1 MCGIFGI
8 YNLQKNKA
16 IHDLK
21 VETCLKTMIHRGPDD
36 QSFEK
41 ITDDLIFGHVRL
53 SIIDLHEGSNQP
65 FCDETGNYCIVFNG
79 EIFNYLEIK
88 AELIALGH
96 HFKTSSDTEVLL
108 YAYIQWGED
117 CVQKFN
123 GMWAF
128 AIYDKNKDKLFCSR
142 DRFGV
147 KPFNYAEV
155 DGQFIFA
162 SEIKSILAYFPQLK
176 VPNYNVIANYC
187 RSSIGAQIKET
198 WFENI
203 YRLEPAHNLII
214 DASGINIVRYWDY
227 PKQIDKN
234 ISFEA
239 AKDTYRNLFTNAVEL
254 RMRSDVPVGF
264 TLSSGI
270 DSSSI
275 VSVLKGKLNENNNT
289 YTASFSNTAFS
300 STEKQNFKEDVEID
314 EPKLVKKLTK
324 EIGFEPTIVE
334 VDFSNYIERLCK
346 IIYHMESGHGSPAIY
361 PLNSILETASKDV
374 TVVLEGQGADEL
386 LGGYISNVQPV
397 YIKELLTKFKLR
409 AAIHELR
416 NFKKVYSL
424 KSAFMLFIRDSNI
437 AWIQKLYYKI
447 SGIDAFYTGKIKQ
460 YDHMKDSP
468 KEPSSFDNALNA
480 YLFKSH
486 TGGLVNLLHYGDAVS
501 MAHSLESRLPF
512 MDYRLVE
519 FVFTLPSEFK
529 VKNGIG
535 KYIHREAMKDIVP
548 DFILSNTIK
557 FGFDS
562 PLLHLFSETSTN
574 SAANILL
581 SEKCLNR
588 GLFSE
593 KAIRKSL
600 HKQKNENKNY
610 SRYLYRMLSVELWFR
625 EFIDENELT
634 KLN

>member
-1 MCGIFGI
+1 M
-8 YNLQKNKA
+8 
-16 IHDLK
+16 
-21 VETCLKTMIHRGPDD
+21 VESCIKTMIHRGPDD

-41 ITDDLIFGHVRL
+41 INDDLVFGHVRL
-53 SIIDLHEGSNQP
+53 SIIDLNEGSNQP
-65 FCDETGNYCIVFNG
+65 FCDETGNYWIVFNG
-79 EIFNYLEIK
+79 EIYNYLELK
-88 AELIALGH
+88 AELNALGYN
-96 HFKTSSDTEVLL
+96 FKTSSDTEVLL
-108 YAYIQWGED
+108 YAFIQWGEQ

-128 AIYDKNKDKLFCSR
+128 AIYNKKTDKLFCSR

-147 KPFNYAEV
+147 KPFNYALV
-155 DGQFIFA
+155 NGQFIFA
-162 SEIKSILAYFPQLK
+162 SEIKPILNYFPELK

-187 RSSIGAQIKET
+187 RSSVGAQIKET

-214 DASGINIVRYWDY
+214 DDTGIKIVRYWDY
-227 PKQIDKN
+227 PRQIDKN
-234 ISFEA
+234 ISFEV
-239 AKDTYRNLFTNAVEL
+239 AKERYRNIFTNAVEL

-275 VSVLKGKLNENNNT
+275 VSVLTGKLNDNNNT

-300 STEKQNFKEDVEID
+300 SHEKQNFKEDVEID
-314 EPKLVKKLTK
+314 EPKLVKKLAE
-324 EIGFEPTIVE
+324 EIDLEPTMVE
-334 VDFSNYIERLCK
+334 VDFSNYVERLSK

-361 PLNSILETASKDV
+361 PLDSILETAAKDV

-386 LGGYISNVQPV
+386 LGGYISNVLPV
-397 YIKELLTKFKLR
+397 YIKELLMKFKLR
-409 AAIHELR
+409 AANHELR

-424 KSAFMLFIRDSNI
+424 KSAFMLIIRNSNI

-447 SGIDAFYTGKIKQ
+447 SGIDAFYTGKIRK
-460 YDHMKDSP
+460 YDHIKDYPS
-468 KEPSSFDNALNA
+468 EPHGFEDALNS
-480 YLFKSH
+480 YFFKSH
-486 TGGLVNLLHYGDAVS
+486 IGGLVNLLHYGDAIS
-501 MAHSLESRLPF
+501 MKHSLESRLPF

-529 VKNGIG
+529 VQNGVG
-535 KYIHREAMKDIVP
+535 KFIHREAMKGIVP
-548 DFILSNTIK
+548 DFILSNPIK

-562 PLLHLFSETSTN
+562 PLLHIFSNTDAN
-574 SAANILL
+574 SAFAILL

-593 KAIRKSL
+593 KAIRKAL
-600 HKQKNENKNY
+600 LVQKSGNANF

-625 EFIDENELT
+625 EFID
-634 KLN
+634 

>member
-1 MCGIFGI
+1 MCGIFGL
-8 YNLQKNKA
+8 YNLQKNKSIQDA
-16 IHDLK
+16 K
-21 VETCLKTMIHRGPDD
+21 VETCLNTMIHRGPDD

-65 FCDETGNYCIVFNG
+65 FCHETGNYWIVFNG

-88 AELIALGH
+88 VELLALGH

-128 AIYDKNKDKLFCSR
+128 SIYDIEKGKLFCSR

-162 SEIKSILAYFPQLK
+162 SEIKAILAYFPQLK

-214 DASGINIVRYWDY
+214 DASGIKIIRYWDY

-239 AKDTYRNLFTNAVEL
+239 AKETYRNLFTNAVEL

-275 VSVLKGKLNENNNT
+275 VSVLKGKLDKKNNT
-289 YTASFSNTAFS
+289 YTAAFSNTPFS
-300 STEKQNFKEDVEID
+300 SAEKQNFKEDVEID
-314 EPKLVKKLTK
+314 ESKLVKKLTK

-334 VDFSNYIERLCK
+334 IDFSNYVERLSK

-361 PLNSILETASKDV
+361 PLDSILETASKEV

-386 LGGYISNVQPV
+386 LGGYISNVQPIH
-397 YIKELLTKFKLR
+397 IKELLKKLKIR
-409 AAIHELR
+409 AALDSLR
-416 NFKKVYSL
+416 YFLKVYSL
-424 KSAFMLFIRDSNI
+424 KSSFMLLIRYFNI
-437 AWIQKLYYKI
+437 PWIQKLYNKF
-447 SGIDAFYTGKIKQ
+447 SGINAFYTGKIKR
-460 YDHMKDSP
+460 YDHIKDYP
-468 KEPSSFDNALNA
+468 KEPRSFDNSLNA
-480 YLFKSH
+480 YLFKWH

-501 MAHSLESRLPF
+501 MSHSLESRLPF
-512 MDYRLVE
+512 LDYRLVE

-529 VKNGIG
+529 VQNGVG
-535 KYIHREAMKDIVP
+535 KFIHREAMKGIVP
-548 DFILSNTIK
+548 DFILSNPIK

-562 PLLHLFSETSTN
+562 PLSHIFSNKDAN
-574 SAANILL
+574 SARSILL

-593 KAIRKSL
+593 KAIRKALLS
-600 HKQKNENKNY
+600 QKSGNGKY

-625 EFIDENELT
+625 EFI
-634 KLN
+634 

>member
-1 MCGIFGI
+1 MCGIFGL
-8 YNLQKNKA
+8 YNLQKNKS
-16 IHDLK
+16 IHDSK
-21 VETCLKTMIHRGPDD
+21 VETCLKTIIHRGPDD

-41 ITDDLIFGHVRL
+41 ITDDLILGHVRL
-53 SIIDLHEGSNQP
+53 SIIDLQEGSNQP
-65 FCDETGNYCIVFNG
+65 FCDETGNYWIVFNG

-88 AELIALGH
+88 AELLALGH

-128 AIYDKNKDKLFCSR
+128 SIYNKEKGKLFCSR

-162 SEIKSILAYFPQLK
+162 SEIKAILAYFPQLK

-227 PKQIDKN
+227 PRQVDKN

-239 AKDTYRNLFTNAVEL
+239 AKETYRNLFTNAVAL

-289 YTASFSNTAFS
+289 YTAAFSNTEFS
-300 STEKQNFKEDVEID
+300 SAEKQNFKEDVEID
-314 EPKLVKKLTK
+314 EPKLVKKLAK
-324 EIGFEPTIVE
+324 EIDLEPTIVE
-334 VDFSNYIERLCK
+334 VDFTNYVEKLSK
-346 IIYHMESGHGSPAIY
+346 IIYHMESGHSSPAIY

-416 NFKKVYSL
+416 NFKKIYSL
-424 KSAFMLFIRDSNI
+424 KFAFMLFIRDSNI

-460 YDHMKDSP
+460 YDRIKDYP
-468 KEPSSFDNALNA
+468 KEPRSFDNSLNA

-501 MAHSLESRLPF
+501 MSHSLESRLPF
-512 MDYRLVE
+512 LDYRLVE

-529 VKNGIG
+529 VQNGAG
-535 KYIHREAMKDIVP
+535 KYIHREAMKGIVP
-548 DFILSNTIK
+548 DFILSNPIK

-562 PLLHLFSETSTN
+562 PLLHIFSNKDAN
-574 SAANILL
+574 SACAILL

-593 KAIRKSL
+593 KAILSLKSG
-600 HKQKNENKNY
+600 NGDY

-625 EFIDENELT
+625 EFID
-634 KLN
+634 

>member
-1 MCGIFGI
+1 MCGIFGL
-8 YNLQKNKA
+8 YNLQNNNS
-16 IHDLK
+16 INDTK

-36 QSFEK
+36 QSYEK
-41 ITDDLIFGHVRL
+41 ITDALILGHVRL

-65 FCDETGNYCIVFNG
+65 FCDETGNYWIVFNG
-79 EIFNYLEIK
+79 EIYNYLEIK
-88 AELIALGH
+88 AELVTLGH
-96 HFKTSSDTEVLL
+96 YFKTSSDTEVLL
-108 YAYIQWGED
+108 YAYIQWGEQ

-128 AIYDKNKDKLFCSR
+128 AIHDKKMDRLFCSR

-147 KPFNYAEV
+147 KPFNYSKV

-162 SEIKSILAYFPQLK
+162 SEIKAILACFPELK

-214 DASGINIVRYWDY
+214 DASGIYIVRYWDY
-227 PKQIDKN
+227 PRQIDKN

-239 AKDTYRNLFTNAVEL
+239 AKETYRNIFTNAVEL

-275 VSVLKGKLNENNNT
+275 VSVLKGKLNDNNNT
-289 YTASFSNTAFS
+289 YTAAFSNTAFS
-300 STEKQNFKEDVEID
+300 SAEKQNFKEDIEID
-314 EPKLVKKLTK
+314 EPKLVKKLAK
-324 EIGFEPTIVE
+324 EIGFEPTTVE
-334 VDFSNYIERLCK
+334 VDFSNYVDKLSK
-346 IIYHMESGHGSPAIY
+346 IIFHMESGHSSPAIY
-361 PLNSILETASKDV
+361 PLDSILERASKDV

-386 LGGYISNVQPV
+386 LGGYISNVQPI
-397 YIKELLTKFKLR
+397 YIKELLKKLKLQ
-409 AAIHELR
+409 AAFHELR
-416 NFKKVYSL
+416 NFKKSYSL

-437 AWIQKLYYKI
+437 SWIQKLYYKI
-447 SGIDAFYTGKIKQ
+447 SGIDAFYTGKIMR
-460 YDHMKDSP
+460 YDHIKDYP
-468 KEPSSFDNALNA
+468 KEPRSFDNALNA

-519 FVFTLPSEFK
+519 FVFTLPSEYK
-529 VKNGIG
+529 VKNGVG
-535 KYIHREAMKDIVP
+535 KYIHREAMKGIVP
-548 DFILSNTIK
+548 DYILSNPIK

-562 PLLHLFSETSTN
+562 PLLHLFSETDPN
-574 SAANILL
+574 SAASVLL

-593 KAIRKSL
+593 NAISQAL
-600 HKQKNENKNY
+600 NKQKKGNGNY
-610 SRYLYRMLSVELWFR
+610 SRYLYRMLSIELWFR
-625 EFIDENELT
+625 EFID
-634 KLN
+634 

>member
-8 YNLQKNKA
+8 YNLQKNKS
-16 IHDLK
+16 INDSK
-21 VETCLKTMIHRGPDD
+21 VETCLNTMIHRGPDN

-41 ITDDLIFGHVRL
+41 ITADLIFGHVRL
-53 SIIDLHEGSNQP
+53 SIIDLQEGSNQP
-65 FCDETGNYCIVFNG
+65 FFDETGNFSVVFNG

-88 AELIALGH
+88 AELLELGH
-96 HFKTSSDTEVLL
+96 NFKTSSDTEVLL
-108 YAYIQWGED
+108 HAYIQWGED

-128 AIYDKNKDKLFCSR
+128 SIYDKEKGKLFCSR

-147 KPFNYAEV
+147 KPFNYAEFN
-155 DGQFIFA
+155 GQFIFA
-162 SEIKSILAYFPQLK
+162 SEIKAILAYFPQLK

-214 DASGINIVRYWDY
+214 DDIGIKIIRYWDY

-239 AKDTYRNLFTNAVEL
+239 AKETYRNLFTNAVEL

-275 VSVLKGKLNENNNT
+275 VSVLKGKLNDNNNT
-289 YTASFSNTAFS
+289 YTAAFSNNAFS
-300 STEKQNFKEDVEID
+300 SAEKQNFKEDVEID
-314 EPKLVKKLTK
+314 EPKLVKKLAK
-324 EIGFEPTIVE
+324 EIGLEPTIVE
-334 VDFSNYIERLCK
+334 VDFSNYVDKLSK

-361 PLNSILETASKDV
+361 PLDSILERASKDV

-397 YIKELLTKFKLR
+397 YIKNLLKKLKFR
-409 AAIHELR
+409 AAFHELR
-416 NFKKVYSL
+416 NFKKDYSL

-447 SGIDAFYTGKIKQ
+447 SGIDAFYTGKINR
-460 YDHMKDSP
+460 YDQIKDYP
-468 KEPSSFDNALNA
+468 KEPRSFDNALNA
-480 YLFKSH
+480 FLFKSH

-519 FVFTLPSEFK
+519 FVFTLPSEYK
-529 VKNGIG
+529 VQNGVG
-535 KYIHREAMKDIVP
+535 KYIHREAMKGIVP
-548 DFILSNTIK
+548 DFILSNPIK

-562 PLLHLFSETSTN
+562 PLLHLFSETNPN
-574 SAANILL
+574 SASTILL
-581 SEKCLNR
+581 SDKCLKR
-588 GLFSE
+588 ELFSE
-593 KAIRKSL
+593 KAIRKAL
-600 HKQKNENKNY
+600 LMQKQRGNY
-610 SRYLYRMLSVELWFR
+610 SRFLYRMLSVELWFR
-625 EFIDENELT
+625 EFID
-634 KLN
+634 

>member
-1 MCGIFGI
+1 
-8 YNLQKNKA
+8 
-16 IHDLK
+16 
-21 VETCLKTMIHRGPDD
+21 MIHRGPDD

-65 FCDETGNYCIVFNG
+65 FCDETGNYWIVFNG

-88 AELIALGH
+88 AELLALGH

-123 GMWAF
+123 GMWSF
-128 AIYDKNKDKLFCSR
+128 SIYDKEKGKLFCSR

-162 SEIKSILAYFPQLK
+162 SEIKAILAYFPQLK
-176 VPNYNVIANYC
+176 VPNHNVIANYC

-227 PKQIDKN
+227 PKQIETN

-239 AKDTYRNLFTNAVEL
+239 AKERYRNIFTNAVEL

-289 YTASFSNTAFS
+289 YTAAFSNTAFS
-300 STEKQNFKEDVEID
+300 SAEKQNFKEDVEID
-314 EPKLVKKLTK
+314 EPKLVKKLAK

-334 VDFSNYIERLCK
+334 VDFSNYVDKLSK
-346 IIYHMESGHGSPAIY
+346 VIYHMESGHSSPAIY
-361 PLNSILETASKDV
+361 PLNSIMERASKDV

-386 LGGYISNVQPV
+386 LGGYISNVQPI
-397 YIKELLTKFKLR
+397 YIKELLKKLKLY
-409 AAIHELR
+409 AAFHELR

-437 AWIQKLYYKI
+437 SWIQKLYYKI
-447 SGIDAFYTGKIKQ
+447 SGIDAFYTGKINR
-460 YDHMKDSP
+460 YDHIKDYP
-468 KEPSSFDNALNA
+468 KEPRSFDNALNA
-480 YLFKSH
+480 YLYKSH

-519 FVFTLPSEFK
+519 FVFTLPCEFK
-529 VKNGIG
+529 VQNGVG
-535 KYIHREAMKDIVP
+535 KYIHREAMKGIVP
-548 DFILSNTIK
+548 DCILDNKVK

-562 PLLHLFSETSTN
+562 PLAHLFSKDDQN
-574 SAANILL
+574 SPAGVLL
-581 SEKCLNR
+581 SKRCLQR
-588 GLFSE
+588 GLFNE
-593 KAIRKSL
+593 EAIRKAL
-600 HKQKNENKNY
+600 DEQRTNKKNY

-625 EFIDENELT
+625 EFID
-634 KLN
+634 

>member
-1 MCGIFGI
+1 MT
-8 YNLQKNKA
+8 YN
-16 IHDLK
+16 
-21 VETCLKTMIHRGPDD
+21 
-36 QSFEK
+36 
-41 ITDDLIFGHVRL
+41 
-53 SIIDLHEGSNQP
+53 
-65 FCDETGNYCIVFNG
+65 YWIVFNG

-88 AELIALGH
+88 AELLALGH

-108 YAYIQWGED
+108 YAYIQWGEE

-128 AIYDKNKDKLFCSR
+128 SIYDKVKKKLLCSR

-155 DGQFIFA
+155 DGQLIFA
-162 SEIKSILAYFPQLK
+162 SEIKAILAYFPQLK

-214 DASGINIVRYWDY
+214 DASGISIVRYWDY

-239 AKDTYRNLFTNAVEL
+239 AKETYRNLLTNAVEL

-289 YTASFSNTAFS
+289 YTAAFSNTEFS
-300 STEKQNFKEDVEID
+300 SAEKQNFKEDVEID
-314 EPKLVKKLTK
+314 EPKLVKKLAK
-324 EIGFEPTIVE
+324 EIGFQPTVVE
-334 VDFSNYIERLCK
+334 VDFSNYVDKLSK
-346 IIYHMESGHGSPAIY
+346 VIYHMESGHSSPAIY
-361 PLNSILETASKDV
+361 PLNSIMERASKDV

-386 LGGYISNVQPV
+386 VGGYISNVQPI
-397 YIKELLTKFKLR
+397 YIKELLKKLKLQ
-409 AAIHELR
+409 AAFHELR
-416 NFKKVYSL
+416 SFKRVYSVKAAL
-424 KSAFMLFIRDSNI
+424 MLFIRDSNI
-437 AWIQKLYYKI
+437 SWVQKFYYKL
-447 SGIDAFYTGKIKQ
+447 SGIDAFYTGKIKR
-460 YDHMKDSP
+460 YDHIKDYP
-468 KEPSSFDNALNA
+468 KEPGGFDNALNA

-512 MDYRLVE
+512 MDYRLIE
-519 FVFTLPSEFK
+519 FVFTLPSEYK
-529 VKNGIG
+529 VQNGVG
-535 KYIHREAMKDIVP
+535 KYIHREAMKGIVP
-548 DFILSNTIK
+548 DFILSNPIK
-557 FGFDS
+557 FGFHS
-562 PLLHLFSETSTN
+562 PLLHLFSETNPN
-574 SAANILL
+574 SAYTILL
-581 SEKCLNR
+581 SEKCLKR

-593 KAIRKSL
+593 KAIRKAL
-600 HKQKNENKNY
+600 MLQEQENGNY
-610 SRYLYRMLSVELWFR
+610 SRFLYRMLSVELWFR
-625 EFIDENELT
+625 EFID
-634 KLN
+634 

>member
-1 MCGIFGI
+1 MCGILGL
-8 YNLQKNKA
+8 YNINKYSYINIGRFETA
-16 IHDLK
+16 LLK
-21 VETCLKTMIHRGPDD
+21 MKHRGPDAHNIK
-36 QSFEK
+36 SFNNMAV
-41 ITDDLIFGHVRL
+41 LGHIRL
-53 SIIDLHEGSNQP
+53 SIIDLDIKSNQP
-65 FCDETGNYCIVFNG
+65 FQINDRYWIVFNG
-79 EIFNYLEIK
+79 EIYNFIELRIELE
-88 AELIALGH
+88 ALGYK
-96 HFKTSSDTEVLL
+96 FRTQGDTEVLL
-108 YAYIQWGED
+108 NCFIQWGKE
-117 CVQKFN
+117 CVNRFN

-128 AIYDKNKDKLFCSR
+128 VIYDLMENSLFCSR

-147 KPFNYAEV
+147 KPFIYAIVE
-155 DGQFIFA
+155 DQFVFS
-162 SEIKSILAYFPQLK
+162 SEIKGILSYFPELK

-203 YRLEPAHNLII
+203 YRLESAHNLII
-214 DASGINIVRYWDY
+214 DDTGIKIVRYWDY
-227 PKQIDKN
+227 PRQIDKN

-239 AKDTYRNLFTNAVEL
+239 AKETYRNIFTNAVEL

-300 STEKQNFKEDVEID
+300 SAEKQNFKEDVEID
-314 EPKLVKKLTK
+314 EPKLVKKLAK
-324 EIGFEPTIVE
+324 EIRFEPTIVE
-334 VDFSNYIERLCK
+334 VDFSNYVDKLSK
-346 IIYHMESGHGSPAIY
+346 IIYHMESGHSSPAIY
-361 PLNSILETASKDV
+361 PLDSILERASEGV

-386 LGGYISNVQPV
+386 LGGYISNVQPI
-397 YIKELLTKFKLR
+397 YIKELLKKLKLQ
-409 AAIHELR
+409 AAFHELR
-416 NFKKVYSL
+416 NFIKVYSL

-437 AWIQKLYYKI
+437 FWIQKLYNKI
-447 SGIDAFYTGKIKQ
+447 SGIDAFYTGKIKR
-460 YDHMKDSP
+460 YDHIKDYP
-468 KEPSSFDNALNA
+468 KEPRSFDNALNA

-519 FVFTLPSEFK
+519 FVFTLPSGYK
-529 VKNGIG
+529 VQNGVG
-535 KYIHREAMKDIVP
+535 KYIHREAMKGIVP
-548 DFILSNTIK
+548 DFILSNQIK

-562 PLLHLFSETSTN
+562 PLLHLFSETDPN
-574 SAANILL
+574 SAASVLL

-593 KAIRKSL
+593 NAIRQAIN
-600 HKQKNENKNY
+600 KQKTGNGNY

-625 EFIDENELT
+625 EFID
-634 KLN
+634 

>member
-1 MCGIFGI
+1 MCGIFGL
-8 YNLQKNKA
+8 YNLQKNKSIQDA
-16 IHDLK
+16 K
-21 VETCLKTMIHRGPDD
+21 VETCLNTMIHRGPDD

-65 FCDETGNYCIVFNG
+65 FFDETGNYWVVFNG

-88 AELIALGH
+88 AELLSLGH

-128 AIYDKNKDKLFCSR
+128 SIYDKKKGKLFCSR

-162 SEIKSILAYFPQLK
+162 SEIKVILAYFPKLK

-214 DASGINIVRYWDY
+214 DASGINLVRYWDY

-239 AKDTYRNLFTNAVEL
+239 AKETYRNIFTNAVEL

-275 VSVLKGKLNENNNT
+275 VSVLKGKMN
-289 YTASFSNTAFS
+289 
-300 STEKQNFKEDVEID
+300 
-314 EPKLVKKLTK
+314 
-324 EIGFEPTIVE
+324 
-334 VDFSNYIERLCK
+334 
-346 IIYHMESGHGSPAIY
+346 
-361 PLNSILETASKDV
+361 
-374 TVVLEGQGADEL
+374 
-386 LGGYISNVQPV
+386 
-397 YIKELLTKFKLR
+397 
-409 AAIHELR
+409 
-416 NFKKVYSL
+416 
-424 KSAFMLFIRDSNI
+424 
-437 AWIQKLYYKI
+437 
-447 SGIDAFYTGKIKQ
+447 
-460 YDHMKDSP
+460 
-468 KEPSSFDNALNA
+468 
-480 YLFKSH
+480 
-486 TGGLVNLLHYGDAVS
+486 
-501 MAHSLESRLPF
+501 
-512 MDYRLVE
+512 
-519 FVFTLPSEFK
+519 
-529 VKNGIG
+529 
-535 KYIHREAMKDIVP
+535 
-548 DFILSNTIK
+548 
-557 FGFDS
+557 
-562 PLLHLFSETSTN
+562 
-574 SAANILL
+574 
-581 SEKCLNR
+581 
-588 GLFSE
+588 
-593 KAIRKSL
+593 
-600 HKQKNENKNY
+600 
-610 SRYLYRMLSVELWFR
+610 
-625 EFIDENELT
+625 
-634 KLN
+634 

>member
-1 MCGIFGI
+1 MCGLLGI
-8 YNLQKNKA
+8 YNLKKNKA
-16 IHDLK
+16 ISDSKL
-21 VETCLKTMIHRGPDD
+21 ETCLLTMIHRGPDD
-36 QSFEK
+36 QTFKK
-41 ITDDLIFGHVRL
+41 ITDDVVFGHVRL
-53 SIIDLHEGSNQP
+53 SIIDLNESSNQP
-65 FCDETGNYCIVFNG
+65 FCDETGNYWIVFNG

-88 AELIALGH
+88 GELIVLGH

-108 YAYIQWGED
+108 RSYIQWGES
-117 CVQKFN
+117 CVKKFN

-128 AIYDKNKDKLFCSR
+128 SIFDKKKEKLFCSR

-162 SEIKSILAYFPQLK
+162 SEIKAILAYFPHLR

-198 WFENI
+198 WFESI
-203 YRLEPAHNLII
+203 YRLEPANNLII
-214 DASGINIVRYWDY
+214 DATGIKIIRYWDY
-227 PKQIDKN
+227 PKQIYKN
-234 ISFEA
+234 ISFEV
-239 AKDTYRNLFTNAVEL
+239 AKETYRNLFQNAVEL

-264 TLSSGI
+264 TLSSGV

-275 VSVLKGKLNENNNT
+275 VSILKGKLNENNKT
-289 YTASFSNTAFS
+289 YTAAFSNTAFS
-300 STEKQNFKEDVEID
+300 SAEKQNFKNDVEID
-314 EPKLVKKLTK
+314 EPKLVKKLAQ
-324 EIGFEPTIVE
+324 EIGLEPTIVE
-334 VDFSNYIERLCK
+334 VDFSNYVDKLSK

-361 PLNSILETASKDV
+361 PLDSILERASKDV

-397 YIKELLTKFKLR
+397 YIKELLSKFKLR
-409 AAIHELR
+409 SALHELR

-424 KSAFMLFIRDSNI
+424 RSAFMLFIRSSNI
-437 AWIQKLYYKI
+437 AWIQKLYYKF
-447 SGIDAFYTGKIKQ
+447 SGIDSFYAGKIKK
-460 YDHMKDSP
+460 YDHIKDYPRKLSG
-468 KEPSSFDNALNA
+468 FDNALNA
-480 YLFKSH
+480 YLYKLH

-519 FVFTLPSEFK
+519 FVFKLPSEYK
-529 VKNGIG
+529 VQNGLG
-535 KYIHREAMKDIVP
+535 KYIHREAFKGIVP
-548 DFILSNTIK
+548 NFILSNPNK

-562 PLLHLFSETSTN
+562 PLLHLFSKTDSN
-574 SAANILL
+574 SAATILL
-581 SEKCLNR
+581 SERCLNR

-593 KAIRKSL
+593 EAIRKALSAQ
-600 HKQKNENKNY
+600 KQGKANY

-625 EFIDENELT
+625 EFLDRN
-634 KLN
+634 

>member
-1 MCGIFGI
+1 MCGIFGL
-8 YNLQKNKA
+8 YNLQKNKSFN
-16 IHDLK
+16 HSK
-21 VETCLKTMIHRGPDD
+21 VETCLNTMIHRGPDD

-41 ITDDLIFGHVRL
+41 IAVDVIFGHVRL
-53 SIIDLHEGSNQP
+53 SIIDLNEGSNQP
-65 FCDETGNYCIVFNG
+65 FCDETGNYWIVFNG

-88 AELIALGH
+88 TELLALGH

-108 YAYIQWGED
+108 RAYIQWGED

-128 AIYDKNKDKLFCSR
+128 SIYDKEKEKLFCSR

-147 KPFNYAEV
+147 KPFNYAET

-162 SEIKSILAYFPQLK
+162 SEIKAILAYFPQFK
-176 VPNYNVIANYC
+176 VPNYNVIANYL

-214 DASGINIVRYWDY
+214 DDSGINIVRYWDY
-227 PKQIDKN
+227 PRQIDKN

-239 AKDTYRNLFTNAVEL
+239 AKETYRNLFTNAVEL

-275 VSVLKGKLNENNNT
+275 VSVLKGNLNENNNT
-289 YTASFSNTAFS
+289 YTASFSNTEFS
-300 STEKQNFKEDVEID
+300 SAEKQNFKEDVVID
-314 EPKLVKKLTK
+314 EPKLVKKLAK
-324 EIGFEPTIVE
+324 EIGLEPTIVE
-334 VDFSNYIERLCK
+334 VDFSNYVDKLSK
-346 IIYHMESGHGSPAIY
+346 IIYHMESGHSSPAIY
-361 PLNSILETASKDV
+361 PLDSILERASTDV

-397 YIKELLTKFKLR
+397 YIKELLKKLKIR
-409 AAIHELR
+409 AAFQELR

-437 AWIQKLYYKI
+437 AWIQKLYYKL
-447 SGIDAFYTGKIKQ
+447 SGIDAFYTGKIKR
-460 YDHMKDSP
+460 YDHIKDYP
-468 KEPSSFDNALNA
+468 KEPRSFDNSLNA

-486 TGGLVNLLHYGDAVS
+486 TGGLVNLLHYGDALS

-519 FVFTLPSEFK
+519 FIFTLPSEYK

-535 KYIHREAMKDIVP
+535 KYIHREAMKGIVP
-548 DFILSNTIK
+548 DFILSNPLK

-562 PLLHLFSETSTN
+562 PLLHLFSKSDLN
-574 SAANILL
+574 SASSVLL

-593 KAIRKSL
+593 KAIRKVL
-600 HKQKNENKNY
+600 LAQKSGKGNY
-610 SRYLYRMLSVELWFR
+610 SRYLFRMLSVELWFR
-625 EFIDENELT
+625 EFID
-634 KLN
+634 

>member
-1 MCGIFGI
+1 MCGIFGL
-8 YNLQKNKA
+8 YNIKNKK
-16 IHDLK
+16 INDGL
-21 VETCLKTMIHRGPDD
+21 VETCLKTMIHRGPDA

-53 SIIDLHEGSNQP
+53 SIIDLNESSNQP
-65 FCDETGNYCIVFNG
+65 FCNETCNYWIVFNG

-88 AELIALGH
+88 AELVSLGH

-108 YAYIQWGED
+108 HSYIQWGED

-128 AIYDKNKDKLFCSR
+128 SIFDKGKGKLFCSR

-162 SEIKSILAYFPQLK
+162 SEIKAILAYFPELK

-203 YRLEPAHNLII
+203 YRLEPAHNLVI
-214 DASGINIVRYWDY
+214 DATGIKITRYWDY
-227 PKQIDKN
+227 PKQTDKN
-234 ISFEA
+234 ISFEE
-239 AKDTYRNLFTNAVEL
+239 AKETYRNLFTNAVEL

-270 DSSSI
+270 DSTSI
-275 VSVLKGKLNENNNT
+275 VSVLKGKLNDNNNT

-300 STEKQNFKEDVEID
+300 STEKQNFKEDIEID
-314 EPKLVKKLTK
+314 EPKLVKKLAK
-324 EIGFEPTIVE
+324 EIDLEPTIVE
-334 VDFSNYIERLCK
+334 VDFTDYVKKLSN

-361 PLNSILETASKDV
+361 PLDSILETASKEV

-386 LGGYISNVQPV
+386 LGGYISNVQPI
-397 YIKELLTKFKLR
+397 YIKELLTKFKLN

-437 AWIQKLYYKI
+437 AWIQKIYYKI
-447 SGIDAFYTGKIKQ
+447 SGIDAFYSGRIKL
-460 YDHMKDSP
+460 YDHIKDYP

-519 FVFTLPSEFK
+519 FVFTLPSEYK
-529 VKNGIG
+529 VKNGVG
-535 KYIHREAMKDIVP
+535 KYIHREAMKGIVP
-548 DFILSNTIK
+548 DFILSNPIK

-562 PLLHLFSETSTN
+562 PLLHLFSKTDLN
-574 SAANILL
+574 SAATVLL
-581 SEKCLNR
+581 SEISLNR
-588 GLFSE
+588 GLFSK
-593 KAIRKSL
+593 KAIRRAFL
-600 HKQKNENKNY
+600 EQKQGKGNY

-625 EFIDENELT
+625 KFID
-634 KLN
+634 